1 MRLASLSS
9 LHKKLQSSSNKIDK
23 GWRRYGIQN
32 EKAST
37 LGGPVWADIEGF
49 IGMFGRFVMPAGSG
63 TKEFVGI
70 FWKGI
75 GEFLVQSQHG

>member
-1 MRLASLSS
+1 MIKDEGDTGYKM
-9 LHKKLQSSSNKIDK
+9 KKV
-23 GWRRYGIQN
+23 
-32 EKAST
+32 ST